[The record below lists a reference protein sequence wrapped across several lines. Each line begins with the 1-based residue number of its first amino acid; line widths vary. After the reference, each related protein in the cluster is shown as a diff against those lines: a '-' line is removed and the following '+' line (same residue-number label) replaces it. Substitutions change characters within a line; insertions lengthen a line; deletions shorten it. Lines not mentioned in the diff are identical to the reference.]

1 VPLSLCFTH
10 HTQIFLEPFFQKAS
24 SFLATNKIQVIEKQ
38 KRNKLYATLYDSQ
51 QLKQSFVFVVLK
63 Q

>member
-1 VPLSLCFTH
+1 VPLCFTH
-10 HTQIFLEPFFQKAS
+10 HTPIFLEPFFQKAS
-24 SFLATNKIQVIEKQ
+24 SFLARNKIQVIEKQ
-38 KRNKLYATLYDSQ
+38 KRNKLYDSQ